1 MRILIVEDDRAVAN
15 GLIASL
21 KQANYAVDHVPTGEA
36 ALSAC
41 EVEHYDTIILD
52 IGLPGI
58 DGFEVLRRL
67 RERKSTA
74 SVLVLTAYD
83 AVENRVKGL
92 DLGADD
98 YLAKPFALPE
108 LEARLRMLAR
118 RHQLVRSSEVQ
129 LGQLVLDTA
138 GRRAHVKGVVIELTA
153 REWSVLEYLVMR
165 VGQVV
170 SKDRLMQA
178 LWSWD
183 REVSPNALEV
193 HMSRLRGK
201 LADAGIEI
209 RTIRGFGYLV
219 AEPTPTVNIPSAESQ

>member
-1 MRILIVEDDRAVAN
+1 MRILLVEDDKSVAE
-15 GLIASL
+15 GLLASL
-21 KQANYAVDHVPTGEA
+21 KPAGYAIDHAPTGEL
-36 ALSAC
+36 ALSVAR
-41 EVEHYDTIILD
+41 VEHYDIIILD

-67 RERKSTA
+67 REAKSTA

-83 AVENRVKGL
+83 AVEHRVRGL

-108 LEARLRMLAR
+108 LEARIRMLAR
-118 RHQLVRSSEVQ
+118 RNQSVRSAEIA
-129 LGQLVLDTA
+129 LGVLTLDTV
-138 GRRAHVKGVVIELTA
+138 GRRARVNGVPLELTA
-153 REWSVLEYLVMR
+153 REWGLLEYLVMR
-165 VGQVV
+165 AGQVV

-183 REVSPNALEV
+183 KDVSPNALEV
-193 HMSRLRGK
+193 HMSRLRAK

-209 RTIRGFGYLV
+209 RTIRGFGYLIEDP
-219 AEPTPTVNIPSAESQ
+219 ARTRA